1 MNTTTVGAGHN
12 AKRLSTPATMAGF
25 ESLS

>member
-1 MNTTTVGAGHN
+1 MNTTTVGAGYN